1 MLQTPAL
8 LLAFLL
14 ASTYAVVFHL
24 WLGRSLRE
32 LLAFWLAALIGFA
45 VGQIAGQIWS
55 FVPWTVGQVHILEAT
70 LISFLFLAI
79 ARWLRLE
86 RQPK

>member
-8 LLAFLL
+8 LIAFLL
-14 ASTYAVVFHL
+14 ASIYAVLFHL
-24 WLGRSLRE
+24 WLGRNLRD

-45 VGQIAGQIWS
+45 VGQVTGQIWG

-70 LISFLFLAI
+70 LISFLFLVV

-86 RQPK
+86 KKPR